1 MGSSARNPAG
11 KSHIFV
17 QSEQGGYEYCWIW
30 YRLIRVWMAKCLR
43 VVSLATLCQFLCII
57 AVSNL
62 PMPEKGVTKGRIL
75 VSVCGVRWGNR

>member
-1 MGSSARNPAG
+1 M
-11 KSHIFV
+11 

-30 YRLIRVWMAKCLR
+30 YRLIRVWMAKWWR
-43 VVSLATLCQFLCII
+43 VVSLATFCQFLCII

-75 VSVCGVRWGNR
+75 VSVYGVRWGNR